1 VKGRVIIAGFATRH
15 VVESAFRAGYEVLA
29 VDYFCDQDLHWY
41 TKECHTFEEIAEIPD
56 LIESVAATKP
66 VDHLILTSGVED
78 LQVTLPVSG
87 TPPETAHR
95 FLDKLVMQEFFLHAG
110 LPVPPLCKDHDFP
123 AFIKPLRGAGGW
135 RNQLVQNAAEEEAWN
150 QLWDEPVPYLR
161 QQPVDGIPCSVSCV
175 ADGTRARA
183 LAVNAQLLRGGEGE
197 KAFGF
202 SGSVTPFDTDQSAAL
217 IKIAE
222 QAAGWSGCI
231 GSVGVDLMLDG
242 DTIHIIEINP
252 RFQATVDTVER
263 ATKTSVFEHH
273 MAACAGNLPMETP
286 MPKQVAIRSV
296 LFADRD
302 LTVGDDLKKMAPSIA
317 DIPWPGTEIQEGSAV
332 LSVYGTGPDR
342 DAAFAKLDTTISLV
356 RRSIDRW

>member
-1 VKGRVIIAGFATRH
+1 MKGRVIIAGFATRH

-29 VDYFCDQDLHWY
+29 IDHFCDQDLHWY
-41 TKECHTFEEIAEIPD
+41 TKECHTFEELDEIPD
-56 LIESVAATKP
+56 LIESVAATTA

-78 LQVTLPVSG
+78 LQVALPVSG
-87 TPPETAHR
+87 TPPEVAHR
-95 FLDKLVMQEFFLHAG
+95 FLDKRLMQDFFERAG
-110 LPVPPLCKDHDFP
+110 LPVPPLCADHDYP

-135 RNQLVQNAAEEEAWN
+135 RNQLVSHEDEERAWN

-161 QQPVDGIPCSVSCV
+161 QQPVAGIPCSVSCV

-183 LAVNAQLLRGGEGE
+183 LAVNAQLLRGGDGE
-197 KAFGF
+197 KAYGF
-202 SGSVTPFDTDQSAAL
+202 SGSLTPFDTNHCAAL

-222 QAAGWSGCI
+222 QAAGLSGCV

-263 ATKTSVFEHH
+263 ATNQSVFACH
-273 MAACAGNLPMETP
+273 MAACAGNLPEE
-286 MPKQVAIRSV
+286 MPRPTQVAIRSV

-302 LTVGDDLKKMAPSIA
+302 LTVGDDLKALAPAIA
-317 DIPWPGTEIQEGSAV
+317 DIPWPGTDIQEGSAIM
-332 LSVYGTGPDR
+332 SVYGTGATR
-342 DAAFAKLDTTISLV
+342 DAAFAKLDTSISLV